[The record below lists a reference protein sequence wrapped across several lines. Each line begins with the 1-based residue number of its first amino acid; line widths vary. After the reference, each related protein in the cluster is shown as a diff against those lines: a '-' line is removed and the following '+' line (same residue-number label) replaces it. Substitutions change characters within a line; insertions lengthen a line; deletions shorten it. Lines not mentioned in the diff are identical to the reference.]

1 MTIKEEIYNE
11 IKKYESQ
18 YGLEHG
24 LLDISIKSAKDL
36 DASTRRRVIFELERE
51 KKVVLRHLMT
61 NNDARFPLTII
72 DCN

>member
-24 LLDISIKSAKDL
+24 LLDISIKCAKDL
-36 DASTRRRVIFELERE
+36 DASTRRKIIFELERE

-61 NNDARFPLTII
+61 NHDARFPLTII